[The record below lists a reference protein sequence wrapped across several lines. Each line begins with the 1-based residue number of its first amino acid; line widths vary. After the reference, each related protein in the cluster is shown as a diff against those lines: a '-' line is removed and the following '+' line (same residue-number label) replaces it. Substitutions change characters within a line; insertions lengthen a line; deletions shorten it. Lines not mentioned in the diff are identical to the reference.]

1 MAAGPQGAATSDDDG
16 FNPAASGAALT
27 KERTMLGVEWMK
39 PGLFVGSLLFALLG
53 VLVFWIC
60 FVIIDKLT
68 PYELWKEIVEKQNVA
83 LAIVVGAM
91 CIAIGLIVSASVH
104 G

>member
-1 MAAGPQGAATSDDDG
+1 MMGI
-16 FNPAASGAALT
+16 
-27 KERTMLGVEWMK
+27 EWFK
-39 PGLFVGSLLFALLG
+39 PGILIGSMAFALVG
-53 VLVFWIC
+53 VLVFWVC

-68 PYELWKEIVEKQNVA
+68 PYDLWAEIVEKQNVA

-91 CIAIGLIVSASVH
+91 CIAIGLIVSAAVH

>member
-1 MAAGPQGAATSDDDG
+1 MMGI
-16 FNPAASGAALT
+16 
-27 KERTMLGVEWMK
+27 EWMK
-39 PGLFVGSLLFALLG
+39 PGIFVGSALFALLG
-53 VLVFWIC
+53 VAVFWVC

-68 PYELWKEIVEKQNVA
+68 PYSLWDEIVEKKNVA

-91 CIAIGLIVSASVH
+91 CIAIGMIVSAAVH

>member
-1 MAAGPQGAATSDDDG
+1 MMEIE
-16 FNPAASGAALT
+16 L
-27 KERTMLGVEWMK
+27 LK
-39 PGLFVGSLLFALLG
+39 PGIFFGSMLFALMG
-53 VLVFWIC
+53 VAVFWLC

-68 PYELWKEIVEKQNVA
+68 PYDLWAEIVEKKNLA

-91 CIAIGLIVSASVH
+91 CIAIGLIVAAAVY

>member
-1 MAAGPQGAATSDDDG
+1 MAGI
-16 FNPAASGAALT
+16 
-27 KERTMLGVEWMK
+27 EWLK
-39 PGLFVGSLLFALLG
+39 PGVFFGSLLYALMG
-53 VLVFWIC
+53 VAIFWVC

-68 PYELWKEIVEKQNVA
+68 PYDLWGEIVEKRNMA

-91 CIAIGLIVSASVH
+91 CIAIGLIVSAAVH